1 MKQAMIVV
9 NEIKRLEKAMEKSK
23 SAYLKNDY
31 AKNIKELKSDLKEYC
46 GYRNLNYYVLL
57 KGE

>member
-23 SAYLKNDY
+23 SMYLKNDY

-46 GYRNLNYYVLL
+46 GYKKLNYYELVR
-57 KGE
+57 GI